1 MGHAI
6 RAGDSRLRR
15 IDVSI
20 LEFLAYE
27 DMVPAGIP
35 LVPILPAVATLREET
50 ASSRLSLEE
59 EIDKFHFKEEEDQGD
74 QIIRI
79 SYAEDEPDRLLGVQ
93 ALILMVAC
101 LDSSSEEE
109 EKALN
114 QKKGLRDL
122 LAGRNKGSTSKEVS
136 KSQTPPNLPPPPTT
150 DLNLLSIPNLNK
162 KIKDHE
168 LEEWEVVP

>member
-1 MGHAI
+1 MNIFQDMGHAI

-79 SYAEDEPDRLLGVQ
+79 LYAEDEPDRLLGVQ

-114 QKKGLRDL
+114 
-122 LAGRNKGSTSKEVS
+122 
-136 KSQTPPNLPPPPTT
+136 
-150 DLNLLSIPNLNK
+150 
-162 KIKDHE
+162 
-168 LEEWEVVP
+168 